1 MLAIEMTKTLT
12 ALLAVACLPSAE
24 AFGSIPVDELQPQ
37 KYMHFPEFYDI
48 PRTMNEATTAGWT
61 EWNAGESCASRGGH
75 VFARPETHPDSRS
88 WGLLP
93 ALIFTGWGEL
103 AGVIFALDKRFILQS
118 ATDVEAAPWS
128 HGDLRGHASQRGGVA
143 SEAQP
148 TALRVRD
155 VGCRCV
161 AGRDGGRGA

>member
-1 MLAIEMTKTLT
+1 MCVWCRCRAIMLAIKMTKT
-12 ALLAVACLPSAE
+12 ALLAVACLPTAE
-24 AFGSIPVDELQPQ
+24 AFGSIPGDELQPQ

-48 PRTMNEATTAGWT
+48 PRTMNGATTAGWT

-75 VFARPETHPDSRS
+75 VFARPETHPDFRS

-118 ATDVEAAPWS
+118 ATDIEAAPWS
-128 HGDLRGHASQRGGVA
+128 HGDLRGQVK
-143 SEAQP
+143 
-148 TALRVRD
+148 
-155 VGCRCV
+155 
-161 AGRDGGRGA
+161 